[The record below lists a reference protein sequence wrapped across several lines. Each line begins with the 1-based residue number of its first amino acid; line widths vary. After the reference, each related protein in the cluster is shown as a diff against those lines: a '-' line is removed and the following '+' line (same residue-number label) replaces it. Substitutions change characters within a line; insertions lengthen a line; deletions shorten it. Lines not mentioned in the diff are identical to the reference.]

1 MAVVQISRI
10 QVRRGKANSGTGI
23 PQLASGEIAW
33 ALDTQEL
40 YIGNGAV
47 AEGSPAVGNTKIL
60 TELDLSANG
69 NVLNL
74 IQHIYKINEQG
85 LQTGP
90 SANSPVGRSL
100 QDRFDDRVTLSDFIS
115 QADKDSGDYTQA
127 LQRAIDQLFLN
138 TNITKASD
146 DTTDGIRQ
154 RVILEIP
161 AGTYTISGTIYIP
174 SYASLI
180 GAGAD
185 KTIIN
190 YNPVYSI
197 IGTSV
202 LNSYTISTIS
212 ASNKMIGAL
221 VTGTGIPTG
230 TTVSSVIVG
239 TSITL
244 SAAVT
249 QDTISETFT
258 LTLLGSA
265 FQFVNDNSIPGT
277 PDLLG
282 NTLYNTQPRQII
294 LSNLTIFTNTFTRP
308 ILQLDAVRDSVFNN
322 LIIKGSWGGTS
333 HPDSKGILMN
343 AVSAL
348 VTTERNLFN
357 NVVISGFTYAVYAK
371 QDILNNT
378 FKDCYVTDCQQGFVL
393 GQGAAGN
400 FPGEQYGPR
409 KTLITN
415 CLFENIKQQAVYLV
429 LGSGNTIKDS
439 KLINVGNNGGGNAT
453 AHYPQIYF
461 NTHTNTVEN
470 TQSDRVDNLA
480 NPGVGYTTVPY
491 VPEVAGHG
499 SYASFGTRQLT
510 LGQMS
515 NYTLLFRLPVST
527 DQFGNPWRDISY
539 SIDYVYRS
547 TSSDF
552 SRRGTI
558 KIIADIDNKLIQ
570 LVDEYDLVGI
580 SEVNG
585 LKLELRGQLLDET
598 GAVYTIG
605 QIPYSIAVQYRN
617 TLASDAGFFIYSYN
631 STF

>member
-40 YIGNGAV
+40 YIGNGSV

-74 IQHIYKINEQG
+74 IEHIYKINEQG

-90 SANSPVGRSL
+90 SANSPVARSL
-100 QDRFDDRVTLSDFIS
+100 QDRFDDRVTLADFIS
-115 QADKDSGDYTQA
+115 QDDIDSNDYTSA
-127 LQRAIDQLFLN
+127 IQRAVNQLFLN

-146 DTTDGIRQ
+146 DTTDGVHQ
-154 RVILEIP
+154 RVTLEIP
-161 AGTYTISGTIYIP
+161 AGIYNISSTLYVP
-174 SYASLI
+174 SYATLV

-185 KTIIN
+185 KTIF
-190 YNPVYSI
+190 YF
-197 IGTSV
+197 
-202 LNSYTISTIS
+202 
-212 ASNKMIGAL
+212 
-221 VTGTGIPTG
+221 TGTGP
-230 TTVSSVIVG
+230 VI
-239 TSITL
+239 
-244 SAAVT
+244 
-249 QDTISETFT
+249 
-258 LTLLGSA
+258 
-265 FQFVNDNSIPGT
+265 QFVNDNSIPGT

-294 LSNLTIFTNTFTRP
+294 LSNLTIFTDTASQP
-308 ILQLDAVRDSVFNN
+308 GLKLDAVRDSLFNN
-322 LIIKGSWGGTS
+322 LIIKATWGGT
-333 HPDSKGILMN
+333 PNTDSKGIIMN

-371 QDILNNT
+371 QDTLGNT
-378 FKDCYVTDCQQGFVL
+378 FKDCYVTDCRQGFVL

-400 FPGEQYGPR
+400 VVGEQYGPR
-409 KTLITN
+409 KTLISN
-415 CLFENIKQQAVYLV
+415 CLFENIKQQAVYIV
-429 LGSGNTIKDS
+429 LGSGNAVNDS
-439 KLINVGNNGGGNAT
+439 KLINVGNNGGGNIT
-453 AHYPQIYF
+453 AQYPQIYF
-461 NTHTNTVEN
+461 NTHGNTVEN

-510 LGQMS
+510 LGQLS

-527 DQFGNPWRDISY
+527 DYFGAPWRDISY
-539 SIDYVYRS
+539 TIDYVYRS
-547 TSSDF
+547 TSSNF
-552 SRRGTI
+552 SRRGTL
-558 KIIADIDNKLIQ
+558 KIIADVDNGVTQ

-580 SEVNG
+580 TEVNG
-585 LKLELRGQLLDET
+585 LKLELKVQLLDQT
-598 GAVYTIG
+598 GADYTGVLG
-605 QIPYSIAVQYRN
+605 QIPYSIAVKYRN
-617 TLASDAGFFIYSYN
+617 TLTSDAGFFIYSYN

>member
-47 AEGSPAVGNTKIL
+47 AEGAPAVGNTKIL

-100 QDRFDDRVTLSDFIS
+100 QDRFDDRVTLADFIS
-115 QADKDSGDYTQA
+115 QDDIDSGDYTLA
-127 LQRAIDQLFLN
+127 LQRAVDQLFLN

-154 RVILEIP
+154 RVTLEIP
-161 AGTYTISGTIYIP
+161 AGTYTISSTIYVP
-174 SYASLI
+174 SYATLV

-185 KTIIN
+185 K
-190 YNPVYSI
+190 SI
-197 IGTSV
+197 F
-202 LNSYTISTIS
+202 YF
-212 ASNKMIGAL
+212 
-221 VTGTGIPTG
+221 TGTGP
-230 TTVSSVIVG
+230 VI
-239 TSITL
+239 
-244 SAAVT
+244 
-249 QDTISETFT
+249 
-258 LTLLGSA
+258 
-265 FQFVNDNSIPGT
+265 QFVNDSSVPGT
-277 PDLLG
+277 PDSLG

-294 LSNLTIFTNTFTRP
+294 MSNLTIFTDTADQP
-308 ILQLDAVRDSVFNN
+308 GLQLDAVRDSFFNN
-322 LIIKGSWGGTS
+322 LIIKASWGGTPN
-333 HPDSKGILMN
+333 PDSKGIIMN

-357 NVVISGFTYAVYAK
+357 NVVISGFSYAVYAK
-371 QDILNNT
+371 QDILSNT
-378 FKDCYVTDCQQGFVL
+378 FKDCYVTDCRQGFVL

-400 FPGEQYGPR
+400 VVGEQYGPR
-409 KTLITN
+409 KTLISN
-415 CLFENIKQQAVYLV
+415 CLFENIKQQAVYVV
-429 LGSGNTIKDS
+429 LGSGNTVKDS
-439 KLINVGNNGGGNAT
+439 RLTNVGNNGGGNAT
-453 AHYPQIYF
+453 AQYPQIYF
-461 NTHTNTVEN
+461 NTHSNTVEN

-499 SYASFGTRQLT
+499 SYTSFGTRQLT
-510 LGQMS
+510 LGQLS

-527 DQFGNPWRDISY
+527 DYFGSPWRDIAY

-547 TSSDF
+547 TSSNF

-558 KIIADIDNKLIQ
+558 KIIADIDNGVVQ
-570 LVDEYDLVGI
+570 LTDEYDLVGI
-580 SEVNG
+580 SEVDG
-585 LKLELRGQLLDET
+585 LKLEFKVQLLDET
-598 GAVYTIG
+598 GTAYTGLLG

-617 TLASDAGFFIYSYN
+617 TLTSDAGFFIYSYT